1 MFIMRITTVILTI
14 LCLAYGAAEVRASG
28 TEVKGVVSTQPVQ
41 PGDYMNPAFSGTV
54 DLNIHFPTTPN
65 ANTGLMVV
73 LHGLGTHFHQY
84 DTECETWVN
93 DFNVLT
99 VQVNYRGTG
108 NPPPGY
114 DLGKYQAIDVLRV
127 VQYMLKNYT
136 LDRSRIFLWG
146 ASAGG
151 NVALHTA
158 KMAPGTF
165 ALVAALHPITRPTND
180 QDRVN
185 LGYENDPLG
194 GWEKFIL
201 GTGLSYT
208 PEEWD
213 IRDAQYLAAYLKD
226 VPVYLIHGDKD
237 AVVDWQH
244 SKDLYDRLQNVGG
257 TSTLIT
263 ILGGSH
269 DFNDAKDPTENSRF
283 KVTQKYLKTAINT
296 LTTTGKLELDTQAKI
311 TFPTRGT
318 KAWPVKFDPQGL
330 ATLDQVDFPGA
341 VMSLRV
347 DTPQVKQGES
357 LSFGLKLD
365 NWMSSPQSVILLAGF
380 FQISNSTVWPLVG
393 PIPYLLPTTG
403 VNGPVGIP
411 ITTAFPA
418 GEYLF
423 VAVVM
428 GSTPSNYIDL
438 DYFQFTVTSGS

>member
-1 MFIMRITTVILTI
+1 MIKYTLILASLFLLIGTSEI
-14 LCLAYGAAEVRASG
+14 RASG
-28 TEVKGVVSTQPVQ
+28 TEVKGVVYTQPVQ
-41 PGDYMNPAFSGTV
+41 PGDYMNPVFSSKV
-54 DLNIHFPTTPN
+54 DINIHFPSSPN
-65 ANTGLMVV
+65 ANTGLLVV

-114 DLGKYQAIDVLRV
+114 DLGKFQAIDVLRV
-127 VQYMLKNYT
+127 VQYMLANYT
-136 LDRSRIFLWG
+136 LDRCRIFLWG

-180 QDRVN
+180 QDRTN
-185 LGYENDPLG
+185 RHYENDPLG

-208 PEEWD
+208 TEEWD
-213 IRDAQYLAAYLKD
+213 IRDAQYLAAFMKD

-237 AVVDWQH
+237 NVVDWQH
-244 SKDLYDRLQNVGG
+244 SKDLHDVLQNVGG
-257 TSTLIT
+257 NSSLIT
-263 ILGGSH
+263 IPGGGH
-269 DFNDAKDPTENSRF
+269 EFGGALDPTENSRF
-283 KVTQKYLKTAINT
+283 KVTQKYLKTPINT
-296 LTTTGKLELDTQAKI
+296 LTTSGKLELDTQAKI
-311 TFPTRGT
+311 TFPTRGS

-330 ATLDQVDFPGA
+330 ATLDQVDIPGA

-347 DTPQVKQGES
+347 NGDVVKQGES
-357 LSFGLKLD
+357 LSFSLKLD
-365 NWMSSPQSVILLAGF
+365 NWTPSTQSVILLAGF
-380 FQISNSTVWPLVG
+380 FRISNSSVWPLVG
-393 PIPYLLPTTG
+393 PTPFLLTTSG
-403 VNGPVGIP
+403 VSGSVGIP
-411 ITTAFPA
+411 ITTAFPT

-423 VAVVM
+423 VAVVL

-438 DYFQFTVTSGS
+438 DYFQFTITPGS